1 MRKWCY
7 IALSILLLAPVYW
20 LPRVQAGDL
29 SSHIY
34 NAWLTQLIESGR
46 SQGLVVVSQTTNI
59 LFDLMLGGLFR
70 LFGAEAAQRISVS
83 IAVLVF
89 VWGAFRFISVV
100 GGRPA
105 WHLLPCIAMM
115 AYGWVFHMG
124 FFNFYLSMG
133 LCLWALAAVWDWQP
147 RRVALA
153 VPLLALA
160 YLAHALPVVWTLG
173 LVLYLGLARRL
184 SPRARTYIT
193 AACLVSLVVLQIVVG
208 RTTFSHWS
216 PQQIKMATGADQLWV
231 FDSKYYVVLVGLL
244 ILWGMLF
251 INLLRESGAAWVVS
265 GVPFQFCLISAAVVS
280 ILPSTILLP
289 GFHHALVYIAERMSL
304 GVGICVCALLAAARP
319 HALQRY
325 AMALVALVFFG
336 FLYRDEKIL
345 NVLEDRIDGVISR
358 IPAGQRIVSGI
369 DDPDLHVFAVVH
381 MIDRACVG
389 RCYSYANYEP
399 STAQFRL
406 RTVADNPYVTAHYA
420 DSWRMQSGSYVVQDR
435 DLPLLQ
441 LVLDQGGR
449 MVVRSLKAGIPCGNT
464 SLKALPD
471 LFPES

>member
-1 MRKWCY
+1 MRKWWY
-7 IALSILLLAPVYW
+7 IALSILLLAPVFW

-105 WHLLPCIAMM
+105 WHLLPCIAML

-133 LCLWALAAVWDWQP
+133 LCLWVLAVVWDWQP
-147 RRVALA
+147 RRIALV

-173 LVLYLGLARRL
+173 LVSYQGLARRL
-184 SPRARTYIT
+184 SPRARTYVT
-193 AACLVSLVVLQIVVG
+193 AACLACLIMLQIVVG
-208 RTTFSHWS
+208 RTMFSRWS
-216 PQQIKMATGADQLWV
+216 PQQIKVATGADQVWV

-319 HALQRY
+319 RAFERY
-325 AMALVALVFFG
+325 AMALVAMVFFG

-345 NVLEDRIDGVISR
+345 NVLEDRIDRVISR
-358 IPAGQRIVSGI
+358 IPAGQRIVSGV
-369 DDPDLHVFAVVH
+369 DDPYLHVFAVAH

-399 STAQFRL
+399 STAAFRL

-420 DSWRMQSGSYVVQDR
+420 DSWGMQTGSYVVQDR

-449 MVVRSLKAGIPCGNT
+449 MVVRNLKAGIPCGNT

-471 LFPES
+471 LLPQS